1 MKIAILASSF
11 PRYSGDYQGNFIY
24 HHAYGQVLLGNEV
37 HVICPHVPESP
48 FYDVIDGIKVH
59 RFPYFYPFRL
69 QCLTSETGM
78 YSALRQ
84 SPLAV
89 FQLPLFCIC
98 MLYLTN
104 RIIIR
109 YDIDIIHSHWLIP
122 QGLVGMI
129 ARKLRNIPHVLSS
142 HGIDA
147 QIFSRW
153 PVLIPVLKLIL
164 SGTDVLTT
172 NSTYT
177 KKVITKLSP
186 VSRPVRVIPMG
197 VLPSQQV
204 SQKKIISDEITILF
218 VGRLIPWK
226 GVDTLIKAMV
236 HVLEKYPLAIISI
249 VGDGPER
256 VRLKSLAQDLGISG
270 RVQFLG
276 RVDEFRLSELYSN
289 ASVFILPSRSYQGM
303 VMEGLGVVLLEAM
316 SHGVP
321 VIGSNVGGIP
331 DIITDGENG
340 FIFPCEDDR
349 LLAEKIMV
357 LLEDSFLKEQF
368 RIAGYRTVRIKFS
381 WEIISRK
388 FSDIYRELLKQYS
401 WGGSA

>member
-236 HVLEKYPLAIISI
+236 HVLENILWQSFPLLEMVPS
-249 VGDGPER
+249 E
-256 VRLKSLAQDLGISG
+256 SG
-270 RVQFLG
+270 SKALHRIW
-276 RVDEFRLSELYSN
+276 E
-289 ASVFILPSRSYQGM
+289 YQG
-303 VMEGLGVVLLEAM
+303 GFSSSGVWMNLDYR
-316 SHGVP
+316 
-321 VIGSNVGGIP
+321 NCIP
-331 DIITDGENG
+331 MHRSSSSLPDPIRG
-340 FIFPCEDDR
+340 
-349 LLAEKIMV
+349 
-357 LLEDSFLKEQF
+357 
-368 RIAGYRTVRIKFS
+368 
-381 WEIISRK
+381 W
-388 FSDIYRELLKQYS
+388 
-401 WGGSA
+401 